1 MSNKSHSKEC
11 ESERDGRTR
20 WKFSLPSCAHD
31 QLFVDILMCR
41 VVEKKP
47 CCQLFHLQQLILLI
61 FSLNFWL
68 FFDSF
73 SIKICNFV
81 KINKKKLA
89 SRHFSWLKSR
99 FCIFV
104 FSRSFTN
111 EHESRFLSSERLKLT
126 KIVSLICCCFAEV
139 QNASNSHTF
148 ACIIADYSRFSI
160 SHS

>member
-68 FFDSF
+68 FLILFQLKF
-73 SIKICNFV
+73 AILW
-81 KINKKKLA
+81 KLT
-89 SRHFSWLKSR
+89 RKSWHRGIFHGSKAG
-99 FCIFV
+99 FV
-104 FSRSFTN
+104 FLFSLAASQTSTRAAFYPASDLN
-111 EHESRFLSSERLKLT
+111 SQKLSAWSVAVLLKCKMHQT
-126 KIVSLICCCFAEV
+126 HTH
-139 QNASNSHTF
+139 SH
-148 ACIIADYSRFSI
+148 A
-160 SHS
+160 